1 MLRAPC
7 GLVPQP
13 KASCTP
19 DETWGGETRS
29 CVLLTRVCACVCG
42 FVVTVLV
49 LDAFVAIEVR
59 VTARARVPG
68 ESKSDSSPSR
78 TVCVSLF
85 YVTRG
90 LPAVSSESEESG
102 RARAR
107 TRP

>member
-29 CVLLTRVCACVCG
+29 CVLLTRVCACVYG

-59 VTARARVPG
+59 VTARARVP
-68 ESKSDSSPSR
+68 SPSQTR
-78 TVCVSLF
+78 VGPCVFLCF
-85 YVTRG
+85 M
-90 LPAVSSESEESG
+90 
-102 RARAR
+102 
-107 TRP
+107 